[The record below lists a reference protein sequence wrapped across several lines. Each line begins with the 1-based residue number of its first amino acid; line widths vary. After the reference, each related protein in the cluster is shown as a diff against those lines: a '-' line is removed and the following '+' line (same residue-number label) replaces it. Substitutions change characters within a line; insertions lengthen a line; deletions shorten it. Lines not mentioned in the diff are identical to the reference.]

1 MPNTFSE
8 QEKIRHHLLSQI
20 WSNSPDNMFVIRPG
34 EDDFYMVSANLAER
48 NTFELI
54 SGLPE
59 NTPLRSILPDDIY
72 QRVTANYRHC
82 LALKA
87 PVSYEEEETITRH
100 DGKTTWWSTILSP
113 IFAADGEVEYLFGI
127 SRNITSLK
135 EAQKA
140 AEEANEVKTAFLA
153 NMSHEMRTPLN
164 AIIGAA
170 ELLKHG
176 KAEDSEQL
184 HALILNAAD
193 TLARQTADIIDYAR
207 IDAGQLRL
215 TSAPFSVRRICQDVA
230 SLLQSEAD
238 QKGIRFVQQIDDS
251 VPSLLLGDGGRLKQ
265 ILLNL
270 LSNAIKF
277 THDGEV
283 ALSVELEN
291 RLGQDYQ
298 LRFEIRDTGIGIHA
312 DDLPRL
318 FRPFSQIDHS
328 STRSYGGT
336 GLGLAIC
343 RDLVKAK
350 NGKIS
355 VSSTPGKG
363 SVFEVLLS
371 YPASMAPLSSGTPEA
386 GDVLNGLHVLLVDDH
401 RTNQLIMTRILENS
415 GAQVTTAD
423 NGRDALELC
432 EQQIFDVILMDWHM
446 PVMDGVDATRGLR
459 SGTSANKDVPVLA
472 LTASALDKDR
482 EHCLAAGMNEVL
494 TKPVDTRRLLQL
506 LSAILNNKKAGN

>member
-1 MPNTFSE
+1 MLSELTE
-8 QEKIRHHLLSQI
+8 QEKIRQHLLGQI
-20 WSNSPDNMFVIRPG
+20 WTNSPDNMFVIRPG
-34 EDDFYMVSANLAER
+34 EDDFYMVNANLAER

-54 SGLPE
+54 SALPQ
-59 NTPLRSILPDDIY
+59 NTPLRSIVPDDIY
-72 QRVTANYRHC
+72 QRVSANYRRC

-87 PVSYEEEETITRH
+87 PVSYEEEENITRH

-113 IFAADGEVEYLFGI
+113 IFDNQGEVEYLFGI
-127 SRNITSLK
+127 SRNITALK

-215 TSAPFSVRRICQDVA
+215 TTAPFAVRQICQNVA
-230 SLLQSEAD
+230 DLLQAEA
-238 QKGIRFVQQIDDS
+238 QRKGIRFVQQIDDA
-251 VPSLLLGDGGRLKQ
+251 VPPLLLGDGGRLKQ

-283 ALSVELEN
+283 ALQVSLEN

-298 LRFEIRDTGIGIHA
+298 LRFEIRDTGIGIHD

-318 FRPFSQIDHS
+318 FRPFCQLDHS
-328 STRSYGGT
+328 STRPYGGT

-350 NGKIS
+350 NGKIRVTS
-355 VSSTPGKG
+355 QPGKG

-371 YPASMAPLSSGTPEA
+371 YPANLAPLPASGGNAPA
-386 GDVLNGLHVLLVDDH
+386 LNGLHVLLVDDH
-401 RTNQLIMTRILENS
+401 RTNQLIMTRILENT
-415 GAQVTTAD
+415 GVQVTTASD
-423 NGRDALELC
+423 GREALTLCGDHSFDA
-432 EQQIFDVILMDWHM
+432 ILMDWHM
-446 PVMDGVDATRGLR
+446 PVLDGVDATRELR
-459 SGTSANKDVPVLA
+459 AGSSANKDVPVFA

-482 EHCLAAGMNEVL
+482 EHCLAAGIDDVL
-494 TKPVDTRRLLQL
+494 TKPVDTRRLMQL
-506 LSAILNNKKAGN
+506 LTQVLKRKNAGD